1 MAKDDKEKW
10 VKLATLSQV
19 FPVGEKWLQ
28 ELVKKFPDEIVR
40 RSNTPGIPTWVNG
53 PGFVG
58 WWVDRE
64 MQKRRRRETIPA
76 ASPSGDNGDP
86 LLVAEGVA
94 SPALE
99 KYREAR
105 AALAELDLQERQRDL
120 LPRQAVHEVFG
131 RIASRLRDAGEQL
144 GREHGSEAHEV
155 LDEALSDS
163 QRELGAL

>member
-1 MAKDDKEKW
+1 MAKDERNW
-10 VKLATLSQV
+10 VTIATLAEV
-19 FPVGEKWLQ
+19 FGVSTQHIQKLTRDLPAK
-28 ELVKKFPDEIVR
+28 IVR
-40 RSNTPGIPTWVNG
+40 PSKKRGTPTWVCG
-53 PGFVG
+53 RGFVD
-58 WWVDRE
+58 WWVARAL
-64 MQKRRRRETIPA
+64 RRRRDRVPSASTA
-76 ASPSGDNGDP
+76 AEGNGDP

-144 GREHGSEAHEV
+144 GREHGSEAHDV
-155 LDEALSDS
+155 LTEALDDAE
-163 QRELGAL
+163 REVASL

>member
-1 MAKDDKEKW
+1 MAKDERNW
-10 VKLATLSQV
+10 VTIATLAEV
-19 FPVGEKWLQ
+19 FGVSTQHIQKLTRNLPTT
-28 ELVKKFPDEIVR
+28 IVR
-40 RSNTPGIPTWVNG
+40 PSKKRGTPTWVCG
-53 PGFVG
+53 RGFVE
-58 WWVDRE
+58 WWVDRA
-64 MQKRRRRETIPA
+64 MQKRRRRETV

-99 KYREAR
+99 KYRETR

-120 LPRQAVHEVFG
+120 LPRQMVHEVFG

-155 LDEALSDS
+155 LTEALDDS